1 MEQKIQELTE
11 KIYQEGVERGEQKAS
26 QIISEAEAK
35 ASGII
40 SEAKAQAEKILADAR
55 SQAEELKRNTES
67 ELKLSGSQVLSAI
80 KQQILDLVTPKVIED
95 GTTQVLADPS
105 NVKDFISTVIQNW
118 KVSSGEVPDSKSC
131 FLLTNRKNCRSLLKR
146 VLLICSRKA
155 STWPFQSLSNPDFV
169 SDRSAAVSESA
180 LQMKIFRNSSKNT
193 CVQEPVNI
201 SLVSNHVRQLLFPRC
216 GVARYITG

>member
-11 KIYQEGVERGEQKAS
+11 KIYQEGVERGEQKAN

-80 KQQILDLVTPKVIED
+80 KQQILDLVTAKVIED
-95 GTTQVLADPS
+95 STTQVLADPS

-118 KVSSGEVPDSKSC
+118 KVSSGEVPRLEVLLPAHKQEELQKSFEKSASDLLKKNIDLAFSKSI
-131 FLLTNRKNCRSLLKR
+131 KSG
-146 VLLICSRKA
+146 
-155 STWPFQSLSNPDFV
+155 
-169 SDRSAAVSESA
+169 
-180 LQMKIFRNSSKNT
+180 FRIG
-193 CVQEPVNI
+193 PVGGSFRI
-201 SLVSNHVRQLLFPRC
+201 SLTDEDFQEFFKEYLRPRTRKYLF
-216 GVARYITG
+216 GE

>member
-80 KQQILDLVTPKVIED
+80 KQQILDLVTAKVIED

-118 KVSSGEVPDSKSC
+118 KVSSGEVPRLEVLLPANKQEELQKSFEKSASDLLKKSIDLAFSKSIKSG
-131 FLLTNRKNCRSLLKR
+131 FRIGPVGGSFRISLTDE
-146 VLLICSRKA
+146 
-155 STWPFQSLSNPDFV
+155 DF
-169 SDRSAAVSESA
+169 SGI
-180 LQMKIFRNSSKNT
+180 LQRIPASKN
-193 CVQEPVNI
+193 P
-201 SLVSNHVRQLLFPRC
+201 
-216 GVARYITG
+216 